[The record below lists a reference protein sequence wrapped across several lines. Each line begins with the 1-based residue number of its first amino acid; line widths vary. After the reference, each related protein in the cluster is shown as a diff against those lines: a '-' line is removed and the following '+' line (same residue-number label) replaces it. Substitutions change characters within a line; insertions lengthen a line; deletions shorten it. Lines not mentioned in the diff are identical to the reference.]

1 MMRWQ
6 ISTTPTAHPCGAL
19 LLFPLDIPEP
29 ERAVLY
35 AVLGPAE
42 RQRAGRFLFPQLAER
57 FTVAHGRLRQLLGE
71 VLGASPADLEFAT
84 ARHGKPLLAGAFA
97 DAGLHFNLSHSDGW
111 GLVGWCHGR
120 HIGVDV
126 EHWRVMRDERALVRR
141 FFSAS
146 ENAAYDALAPAER
159 SEAFFN
165 CWTRKEAY
173 IKAVGRG
180 LGLPLDSFDVSLG
193 RGSEA
198 RLLRASALCEDAR
211 CWSLAAPEGPPRTSL
226 AVVLES
232 DSIVV
237 LPDIPPTA

>member
-1 MMRWQ
+1 MRWH
-6 ISTTPTAHPCGAL
+6 ISTAPTAHPCGAL
-19 LLFPLDIPEP
+19 VLFPLDIPAP
-29 ERAVLY
+29 ERAELQ
-35 AVLGPAE
+35 ALLGPDE
-42 RQRAGRFLFPQLAER
+42 RARAARFLFPQLAER

-71 VLGASPADLEFAT
+71 VLGAAPAALEFTT
-84 ARHGKPLLAGAFA
+84 AAHGKPLLAGAFA
-97 DAGLHFNLSHSDGW
+97 DADLHFNLSHSDGW
-111 GLVGWCHGR
+111 GLVGFSRGR

-126 EHWRVMRDERALVRR
+126 EQWRAMRDERALVRR

-146 ENAAYDALAPAER
+146 ENAAYDALAAAER
-159 SEAFFN
+159 SEGFFN

-193 RGSEA
+193 RGREA
-198 RLLRASALCEDAR
+198 RLLRASALCEDGR
-211 CWSLAAPEGPPRTSL
+211 CWSLAAPQGPPRTSL

-237 LPDIPPTA
+237 LPDIPSTA